1 MWLLRKPSNG
11 HMVSFKLTVPSVI
24 LLLTALLYFLYIFL
38 GKKRILLFL
47 MVRKAEELP
56 SALWQ
61 QHSGPQ
67 PVGCWFLMGQAQPGG
82 LQMKN
87 ENILTSIWCLL
98 KRAVGPLLKIHFSD
112 LSRLL
117 ILKQLKCTTWWSM
130 PQTPNLWCQE
140 CSTTPAPLPCSKSL

>member
-1 MWLLRKPSNG
+1 
-11 HMVSFKLTVPSVI
+11 MVSFKLTVPSVI

-67 PVGCWFLMGQAQPGG
+67 PVGC
-82 LQMKN
+82 
-87 ENILTSIWCLL
+87 
-98 KRAVGPLLKIHFSD
+98 
-112 LSRLL
+112 
-117 ILKQLKCTTWWSM
+117 
-130 PQTPNLWCQE
+130 
-140 CSTTPAPLPCSKSL
+140 